1 MARAFAVMERSR
13 RTIGLSAK
21 GKALAAFADL
31 KQNSLKRSE
40 QYQLEEEGDVYEDV
54 DETTY
59 QELVKK
65 RREDN
70 FIEDDDGTGAYVDF
84 GQEDWDDAQY
94 SGDENEAQH
103 KRAKG
108 AAGKKATGIFNNLAP
123 KRKNKATER
132 ISSMFLKGSG
142 RDVLGASSKGI
153 GKGGTDGDDA
163 LIDSLIGEIEHD
175 PLNMSTATSFKRGL
189 VGTGAQRPSM
199 PAFRPTQARAGGAAA
214 AHAETADYGAAP
226 PRFSAVDDEEAAEVA
241 VAGGGGTRALWKDV
255 LESAPRR
262 QLDDVA
268 AAEPGLG
275 FAPMEE
281 DVETL
286 PVADDKETPSDGAIV
301 REEEEEEEGGARRAP
316 CVVPFK
322 AELEDGGGM
331 DWFQVVDNEAE
342 AADDKG
348 VAAPPPE
355 AAHLSTEGAL
365 PPLEAD
371 GSLRMFWM
379 DAYEDPLNAP
389 GSVFIFGK
397 VGYMDDAPD
406 MDGAPKNDDTP
417 NESRTPMS
425 QPPPPPNPISIC
437 PGAHR
442 IRARLLRRHAPP
454 ARAQRLRAPSR
465 TQPRHRRAGDA
476 HRRIRG
482 GEAALQA
489 PQGAQ
494 VALQAR
500 RAQVRLR
507 GGWDQTK
514 RHVPQSRLLG
524 GVSGAAS

>member
-1 MARAFAVMERSR
+1 MERSR

-132 ISSMFLKGSG
+132 VSSMFLKGSG

-163 LIDSLIGEIEHD
+163 LLDSLLGEIEHD
-175 PLNMSTATSFKRGL
+175 PLNMSTATSFKRG
-189 VGTGAQRPSM
+189 VAGTGAQRPSM
-199 PAFRPTQARAGGAAA
+199 PAFRPKQARAAGAPA

-226 PRFSAVDDEEAAEVA
+226 PRFSAADDEEAAEVA
-241 VAGGGGTRALWKDV
+241 VGGGGGKRASWKDA

-262 QLDDVA
+262 AARDDVE

-281 DVETL
+281 DAETP
-286 PVADDKETPSDGAIV
+286 PVADDENETPSDGAIV
-301 REEEEEEEGGARRAP
+301 REEAKEEEEGGARRAP

-342 AADDKG
+342 AADEKS

-365 PPLEAD
+365 PPLEED

-397 VGYMDDAPD
+397 VRYMDDAPD
-406 MDGAPKNDDTP
+406 MDDATRPQNDDTP
-417 NESRTPMS
+417 NESRIPPMS
-425 QPPPPPNPISIC
+425 QPPPPQSHLDLPRCAPR
-437 PGAHR
+437 PGTPPASPR
-442 IRARLLRRHAPP
+442 SASSSATSTCSLANTTAPP
-454 ARAQRLRAPSR
+454 ASR
-465 TQPRHRRAGDA
+465 
-476 HRRIRG
+476 
-482 GEAALQA
+482 
-489 PQGAQ
+489 
-494 VALQAR
+494 
-500 RAQVRLR
+500 
-507 GGWDQTK
+507 
-514 RHVPQSRLLG
+514 
-524 GVSGAAS
+524 